1 MTTKSS
7 NKKAAKK
14 VVKREVKKSGK
25 KVTTRK
31 GNIKWHT
38 GFVGAMMADLR
49 DVGCEVKVT
58 QEKHF
63 VISEH

>member
-1 MTTKSS
+1 MTTN
-7 NKKAAKK
+7 NKKTKATKK
-14 VVKREVKKSGK
+14 VVKKEVKKTGK
-25 KVTTRK
+25 KVTQRK

-58 QEKHF
+58 QEKH
-63 VISEH
+63 